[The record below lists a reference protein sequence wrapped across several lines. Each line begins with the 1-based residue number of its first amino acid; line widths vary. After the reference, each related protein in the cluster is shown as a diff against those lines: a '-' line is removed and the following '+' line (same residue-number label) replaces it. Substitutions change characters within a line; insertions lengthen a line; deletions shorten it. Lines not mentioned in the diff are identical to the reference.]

1 MPTPIYRVV
10 YVSAASELFSKS
22 ALLELLSKAREK
34 NNRLGVTGMLLYKDG
49 DFIQLLEGERTVV
62 QALYQTILR
71 DPRHHGAT
79 MLLDGEADA
88 RMFSDWSMG
97 FRDLSDPAVQA
108 TPGFSQFMNSRLVAE
123 RFADDPTGCLGLL
136 ALFKPKF

>member
-1 MPTPIYRVV
+1 M
-10 YVSAASELFSKS
+10 
-22 ALLELLSKAREK
+22 
-34 NNRLGVTGMLLYKDG
+34 
-49 DFIQLLEGERTVV
+49 LEGERTVV
-62 QALYQTILR
+62 QALYQTIVK
-71 DPRHHGAT
+71 DPRHRGAT
-79 MLLDGEADA
+79 MLLDGEADE